1 MGKVKLHNHLGK
13 QGTGILNLQHV
24 DLVFAENKYFKYLEK
39 SNLLDQFK
47 YFLNVEKYLFIFS
60 YLVRILRC
68 NNIRRLLL

>member
-1 MGKVKLHNHLGK
+1 MGKVKLHNHLAK